1 MTEKVLRAIKRNTKK
16 VYCIM
21 DGELIENLTFS
32 QLQSLL
38 SQIGQHGSIRRNI
51 AIFDH
56 PLKQEEHKKLIKIG
70 ISPII
75 VSSEKDMHLSLEC
88 LDACN
93 KEIDILCLGIVNEV
107 LLPVVIFA
115 RETTEIIIVSP
126 TESLIESYRPYL
138 DFQVILK
145 NIY

>member
-1 MTEKVLRAIKRNTKK
+1 
-16 VYCIM
+16 
-21 DGELIENLTFS
+21 
-32 QLQSLL
+32 
-38 SQIGQHGSIRRNI
+38 
-51 AIFDH
+51 
-56 PLKQEEHKKLIKIG
+56 
-70 ISPII
+70 
-75 VSSEKDMHLSLEC
+75 MHLSLEC

-115 RETTEIIIVSP
+115 RETTEIIIVGP
-126 TESLIESYRPYL
+126 TESLIESYKPYL